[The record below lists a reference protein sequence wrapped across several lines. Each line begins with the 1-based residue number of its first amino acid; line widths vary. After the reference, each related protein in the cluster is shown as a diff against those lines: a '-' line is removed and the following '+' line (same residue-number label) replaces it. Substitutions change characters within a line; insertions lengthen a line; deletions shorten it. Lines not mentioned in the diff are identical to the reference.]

1 MPRSFQ
7 TEAGTMAGRLDL
19 DLSDEEAGVMVYATK
34 DAEGKTIEVLP
45 VSDSGESA
53 QPLLSRI
60 IAAHHDPES
69 GEISY
74 PSLLSPL
81 PPGTYQIHLAGHAPR
96 EVTLSPGVVEQ
107 IRWAG

>member
-1 MPRSFQ
+1 MPRFIQ
-7 TEAGTMAGRLDL
+7 TEAGTMAGGLDL

-34 DAEGKTIEVLP
+34 DDEGKTIEVLP

-53 QPLLSRI
+53 RPLLSRI

-74 PSLLSPL
+74 PSPL
-81 PPGTYQIHLAGHAPR
+81 PAATRYVPDSPSRPCSKRGDTLAWR
-96 EVTLSPGVVEQ
+96 C
-107 IRWAG
+107 